1 MRYTVPQFIT
11 GNSDVSVFFRTDNV
25 YENIC
30 IVISDGE
37 RQLLRIKKRRVSP
50 GEMQRIDLKKDM
62 IDKMKSEK
70 LCVSLETGTE
80 TGG

>member
-1 MRYTVPQFIT
+1 M
-11 GNSDVSVFFRTDNV
+11 FFRTDNV

-70 LCVSLETGTE
+70 LCVSLETRTE
-80 TGG
+80 TRG